1 MCAKLLNTII
11 DSVHSKGEPA
21 EATRIMRS
29 MFISSLEKLMAMTEA
44 YDRLKALS
52 LRDKGKGKAKELNQ
66 EGDVAME
73 DSGVDDKLIYGWRDI
88 EQAMPVHAVAYAYDS
103 FEAFCRG
110 EHKQC
115 ISPAAPR

>member
-11 DSVHSKGEPA
+11 DSVHSKGDPA

-29 MFISSLEKLMAMTEA
+29 MFFSSLEKLMAMTEA

-52 LRDKGKGKAKELNQ
+52 MRDKGKGKAKEVGQ
-66 EGDVAME
+66 DGDVSME
-73 DSGVDDKLIYGWRDI
+73 DASGDDKQIYGWRDI
-88 EQAMPVHAVAYAYDS
+88 EQAMPVHAVAYAHES

-110 EHKQC
+110 QSGRFVNFVC
-115 ISPAAPR
+115 C